1 MPSRA
6 RQKPRTAEKAPTT
19 PWNQPGP
26 GQGHRPARNF
36 RPKREDRPHRNVK
49 TSRVE
54 LRGFEPLTFCMPCR
68 RATSCAI
75 APHFHPPGGTE
86 TAYRFLVH
94 VSYSTKTRGGHGRDA
109 SQDEARQ
116 YTPAT
121 LIPVSTR
128 APRASAERSPPHH
141 PHRQAA
147 RRLPGPP
154 LPRHPGAHNAITDV
168 PGIEVG
174 YQTLIQADS
183 IRTG

>member
-1 MPSRA
+1 
-6 RQKPRTAEKAPTT
+6 
-19 PWNQPGP
+19 
-26 GQGHRPARNF
+26 
-36 RPKREDRPHRNVK
+36 
-49 TSRVE
+49 
-54 LRGFEPLTFCMPCR
+54 
-68 RATSCAI
+68 
-75 APHFHPPGGTE
+75 
-86 TAYRFLVH
+86 LVH

-174 YQTLIQADS
+174 SQTLIQADS
-183 IRTG
+183 IRTGVTAIHPRGKANPATRWLPGSTPRMATAK